1 MATLKLEIVTPEEKI
16 YSEDV
21 EMVTLPG
28 SEGELGVYP
37 KHVPLLTTLV
47 PGELRVLKNGRETAM
62 AIGEGFVEIKA
73 DAVSVLTDM
82 ALESEKIDIATAEAA
97 VERAKAAMKEDQTAR
112 TGGCHSSVAAK
123 SACPVARQT
132 PPPPRVNEGRSFRA
146 KSRNP
151 VALSFGLQ
159 RGILRLRFAPL
170 RMTSP
175 DILGI
180 IAGNGVY
187 PRLLA
192 DGARRAGVEKI
203 VAAAFTDETDPVLER
218 HVNVLEWMRVGQ
230 LGRLLKFFR
239 SQDIHH
245 AIMAGQIAPK
255 NLFDLRP
262 DLKALMLLGKL
273 KERNAE
279 SIFAAIADELAK
291 VEVDLLPATTFLED
305 SLARPGLIA
314 GPKLSPRQEHDVEL
328 GWNAAKEIARLDI
341 GQTIIIK
348 NGTIVAV
355 EALEG
360 TNEAIK
366 RGGTLARE
374 GAVMVKVSKPNQD
387 MRFDVPVIGVETVRI
402 AAESGVRVIAVEAG
416 KTLLLE
422 RDAVIALANGSNMS
436 VVAR

>member
-1 MATLKLEIVTPEEKI
+1 M
-16 YSEDV
+16 S
-21 EMVTLPG
+21 
-28 SEGELGVYP
+28 
-37 KHVPLLTTLV
+37 
-47 PGELRVLKNGRETAM
+47 
-62 AIGEGFVEIKA
+62 
-73 DAVSVLTDM
+73 
-82 ALESEKIDIATAEAA
+82 
-97 VERAKAAMKEDQTAR
+97 
-112 TGGCHSSVAAK
+112 
-123 SACPVARQT
+123 SACLFQIRCLAQ
-132 PPPPRVNEGRSFRA
+132 PPLHA
-146 KSRNP
+146 
-151 VALSFGLQ
+151 
-159 RGILRLRFAPL
+159 
-170 RMTSP
+170 
-175 DILGI
+175 LGI

-192 DGARRAGVEKI
+192 DEARRAGVEKI

-239 SQDIHH
+239 SQGIQH

-262 DLKALMLLGKL
+262 DLKALVLLGKL
-273 KERNAE
+273 KQRNAE

-291 VEVDLLPATTFLED
+291 IDVDLLPAATFLED
-305 SLARPGLIA
+305 SLAQSGVIA

>member
-1 MATLKLEIVTPEEKI
+1 MESPE
-16 YSEDV
+16 
-21 EMVTLPG
+21 T
-28 SEGELGVYP
+28 
-37 KHVPLLTTLV
+37 
-47 PGELRVLKNGRETAM
+47 
-62 AIGEGFVEIKA
+62 
-73 DAVSVLTDM
+73 
-82 ALESEKIDIATAEAA
+82 
-97 VERAKAAMKEDQTAR
+97 
-112 TGGCHSSVAAK
+112 
-123 SACPVARQT
+123 
-132 PPPPRVNEGRSFRA
+132 
-146 KSRNP
+146 
-151 VALSFGLQ
+151 
-159 RGILRLRFAPL
+159 
-170 RMTSP
+170 
-175 DILGI
+175 LGI

-192 DGARRAGVEKI
+192 DGARRAGVKKI
-203 VAAAFTDETDPVLER
+203 VAAAFTDETDPALGQ
-218 HVNVLEWMRVGQ
+218 HVELIEWMRVGQ

-239 SQDIHH
+239 GQNIHH

-279 SIFAAIADELAK
+279 SVFAAIAGELAK
-291 VEVDLLPATTFLED
+291 IDVDLLSATTFLED
-305 SLARPGLIA
+305 SLAQPGLIA
-314 GPKLSPRQEHDVEL
+314 GPKVSTRQEHDVEL
-328 GWNAAKEIARLDI
+328 GWKAAKEIARLDI

-360 TNEAIK
+360 TNEAVK

-374 GAVMVKVSKPNQD
+374 GAAMVKVSKPNQD
-387 MRFDVPVIGVETVRI
+387 MRFDVPVIGVETVRV

-422 RDAVIALANGSNMS
+422 RDAVIALANSSKIS

>member
-1 MATLKLEIVTPEEKI
+1 MQSPE
-16 YSEDV
+16 
-21 EMVTLPG
+21 T
-28 SEGELGVYP
+28 
-37 KHVPLLTTLV
+37 
-47 PGELRVLKNGRETAM
+47 
-62 AIGEGFVEIKA
+62 
-73 DAVSVLTDM
+73 
-82 ALESEKIDIATAEAA
+82 
-97 VERAKAAMKEDQTAR
+97 
-112 TGGCHSSVAAK
+112 
-123 SACPVARQT
+123 
-132 PPPPRVNEGRSFRA
+132 
-146 KSRNP
+146 
-151 VALSFGLQ
+151 
-159 RGILRLRFAPL
+159 
-170 RMTSP
+170 
-175 DILGI
+175 LGI

-187 PRLLA
+187 PQLVA
-192 DGARRAGVEKI
+192 DAARKAGVNKI
-203 VAAAFTDETDPVLER
+203 VAAAFTDETDPVLQQQ
-218 HVNVLEWMRVGQ
+218 VDVLEWMRVGQ

-239 SQDIHH
+239 GQGIHH

-273 KERNAE
+273 KQRNAE
-279 SIFAAIADELAK
+279 SIFAAVADELAK
-291 VEVDLLPATTFLED
+291 IEVDLLPATTFLED

-314 GPKLSPRQEHDVEL
+314 GLKLSPRQQQDVEL
-328 GWNAAKEIARLDI
+328 GWNVAKEIARLDI
-341 GQTIIIK
+341 GQTIIVK

-374 GAVMVKVSKPNQD
+374 GAVMVKASKPNQD

-422 RDAVIALANGSNMS
+422 RDAIIALANSSNMS